1 MTWAG
6 GCSPVMLVVEDNPA
20 DVAFFNEAIEAS
32 GAAVAVR
39 VVSNGEDALRFLRRQ
54 SPYAEEPRPD
64 LVVLDLNLPLKNGK
78 DVLAGMMEDP
88 TLRKIPVA
96 ILTTSSSE
104 THVCDNYTDGRCI
117 YFVKTDDFG
126 VLQDIVKM
134 ITEYANTMRNHG

>member
-1 MTWAG
+1 
-6 GCSPVMLVVEDNPA
+6 MLVVEDNPA

-64 LVVLDLNLPLKNGK
+64 LFVLDLNLPLKNGK